1 MNQKQAAQGLGAALG
16 EARAALVSTG
26 VFSFVINLLMLSGPL
41 FMLQVYDRVLTSGS
55 VPTLLALTLL
65 VALLYVL
72 YGFLEFI
79 RARLMMRVGRTLDE
93 NLRARA
99 FDIVNWHALQ
109 GDPKVRLQPVNDVM
123 TLRQFLSGPGPFAF
137 FDMPWAPVY
146 LAVIYMLHPVLGI
159 ASAAAVVL
167 LAIVALVN
175 NRLIREPTGEAQ
187 AATSRAQAMSEQA
200 LRNAEVASVLGM
212 SGTLRDRWM
221 VQQQDALE
229 AQTLATDRGGFA
241 SATSRTLR
249 LMFQSGILALGAYL
263 AILQEISPGSMIA
276 ASIIMSRALAPVEQ
290 AVGHW
295 QPFINFRTAWRRLS
309 MLMQRTPGKADP
321 MPLPEPTGKLAVEG
335 LSAFAPE
342 AEKPLIYNI
351 SFEVPRGAGLGI
363 IGPTGA
369 GKSTLARAIVGV
381 WPKLRGKVQ
390 LDGADIKQW
399 DPDVLGRHI
408 GYLPQDVELFDGTIA
423 ENISRFTPDASPD
436 AIVNAARQA
445 AVHDMI
451 VRLPG
456 GYNTVVGT
464 GGHRLSAGQL
474 QRVGLARAMYGDPAL
489 MVLDEPNANL
499 DAEGEV
505 ALVQAISNAR
515 SRGGTVIIVAHRPSA
530 LAAIDTLLMLKD
542 GQQVAFGPKD
552 EVLAQVLQGRAAG
565 GQAVKPEAANDA
577 KKSDVASA
585 RRNAAGGAIQPAS
598 VIGTSANLSVVPSRD
613 KDT

>member
-1 MNQKQAAQGLGAALG
+1 VLG
-16 EARAALVSTG
+16 EARPALVSTG
-26 VFSFVINLLMLSGPL
+26 VFSFVINLLMLTGPL
-41 FMLQVYDRVLTSGS
+41 FMLQIYDRVLTSGS
-55 VPTLLALTLL
+55 VPTLLALVMLI
-65 VALLYVL
+65 VVLYSL

-109 GDPKVRLQPVNDVM
+109 GDPKVRMQPVNDVL

-137 FDMPWAPVY
+137 FDMPWAPIY
-146 LAVIYMLHPVLGI
+146 LGVIYMLHPVLGI
-159 ASAAAVVL
+159 ASACAVVL
-167 LAIVALVN
+167 LAVVAVLN
-175 NRLIREPTGEAQ
+175 NWLIREPTSEAQ
-187 AATSRAQAMSEQA
+187 TATTKAQAMSDQA

-212 SGTLRDRWM
+212 SSTLRDRWM
-221 VQQQDALE
+221 AQQQEALE

-241 SATSRTLR
+241 SAGSRTLR

-263 AILQEISPGSMIA
+263 AILQEISPGAMIA

-309 MLMQRTPGKADP
+309 MLMQRTPEKGDP
-321 MPLPEPTGKLAVEG
+321 MPLPEPTGRLTVEG

-342 AEKPLIYNI
+342 GDKPLVYNI
-351 SFEVPRGAGLGI
+351 SFDVPRGAGLGI

-369 GKSTLARAIVGV
+369 GKSTLARALVGV
-381 WPKLRGKVQ
+381 WPKIRGKVQ
-390 LDGADIKQW
+390 LDGADIRQW

-423 ENISRFTPDASPD
+423 ENISRFTPDANPET
-436 AIVNAARQA
+436 IVSAARQA

-474 QRVGLARAMYGDPAL
+474 QRVGLARAMYGDPAI
-489 MVLDEPNANL
+489 MILDEPNANL
-499 DAEGEV
+499 DAEGEA
-505 ALVQAISNAR
+505 ALVQAVSNAR

-530 LAAIDTLLMLKD
+530 LAAIDTLLMLKE

-552 EVLAQVLQGRAAG
+552 EVLAQVLQGR
-565 GQAVKPEAANDA
+565 GQGRSAAANDA
-577 KKSDVASA
+577 DAAAVSAA
-585 RRNAAGGAIQPAS
+585 RRKAAGAAQPGAL
-598 VIGTSANLSVVPSRD
+598 IGTSANLSVVPNRD
-613 KDT
+613 KDA

>member
-1 MNQKQAAQGLGAALG
+1 VLG
-16 EARAALVSTG
+16 EARPALVSTG
-26 VFSFVINLLMLSGPL
+26 VFSFVINLLMLTGPL
-41 FMLQVYDRVLTSGS
+41 FMLQIYDRVLTSGS
-55 VPTLLALTLL
+55 VPTLLALVMLI
-65 VALLYVL
+65 VVLYSL

-109 GDPKVRLQPVNDVM
+109 GDPKVRMQPVNDVL

-137 FDMPWAPVY
+137 FDMPWAPIY
-146 LAVIYMLHPVLGI
+146 LGVIYMLHPVLGI
-159 ASAAAVVL
+159 ASAGAVVL
-167 LAIVALVN
+167 LAVVAVLN
-175 NRLIREPTGEAQ
+175 NWLIREPTSEAQ
-187 AATSRAQAMSEQA
+187 TATTKAQAMSDQA

-212 SGTLRDRWM
+212 SSTLRDRWM
-221 VQQQDALE
+221 VQQQEALE

-241 SATSRTLR
+241 SAGSRTLR

-263 AILQEISPGSMIA
+263 AILQEISPGAMIA

-309 MLMQRTPGKADP
+309 MLMQRTPEKGDP
-321 MPLPEPTGKLAVEG
+321 MPLPEPTGRLTVEG

-342 AEKPLIYNI
+342 GDKPLVYNI
-351 SFEVPRGAGLGI
+351 SFDVPRGAGLGI

-369 GKSTLARAIVGV
+369 GKSTLARALVGV
-381 WPKLRGKVQ
+381 WPKIRGKVQ
-390 LDGADIKQW
+390 LDGADIRQW

-423 ENISRFTPDASPD
+423 ENISRFTPDANPET
-436 AIVNAARQA
+436 IVSAARQA

-474 QRVGLARAMYGDPAL
+474 QRVGLARAMYGDPAI
-489 MVLDEPNANL
+489 MILDEPNANL
-499 DAEGEV
+499 DAEGEA
-505 ALVQAISNAR
+505 ALVQAVGNAR

-530 LAAIDTLLMLKD
+530 LAAIDTLLMLKE

-552 EVLAQVLQGRAAG
+552 EVLAQVLQGR
-565 GQAVKPEAANDA
+565 GQGRSAAANDA
-577 KKSDVASA
+577 DAAAVSAA
-585 RRNAAGGAIQPAS
+585 RRKAAGAAQPGAL
-598 VIGTSANLSVVPSRD
+598 IGTSANLSVVPNRD
-613 KDT
+613 KDA